1 MAVVP
6 YKVNK
11 ETPIDF
17 LLAGVRGTL
26 AGIVGGKAAQQQA
39 KQIALENQM
48 KMEELQLNRD
58 SLTQRWNMQVEEIK
72 ARKDEIERSGVI
84 DLAKV
89 QASKEAEI
97 KIANLQH
104 GQRLFEDVM
113 NNAMRMELEKQ
124 KAKGDEFTNRLD
136 EKKYEET
143 VRSNKA
149 TESIQTKNANSL
161 LMSRESA
168 ASARESQ
175 LDIAEQ
181 RVALSQEKAEYEQS
195 RNRVAYKI
203 KLVDEMR
210 KAQTQLAGKKSNATY
225 GVLSRSA
232 DMSFNNAQDSP
243 TSMKASQA
251 SILAAKYAYD
261 NFGQDTT
268 VNLFIERN
276 NATDKKLTIPYS
288 QYLTMIETKE
298 YPNGDSIGQRELN
311 QIQVGDVIPKEV
323 ESQVNATLKSD
334 TESQDIQS
342 YIKEIKSEIDSLG
355 IKTVPDVIKPTGTVV
370 TPKPVATTK
379 PTISVIPTKQSALP
393 DTWDTFI
400 DNIGTMPDATALQF
414 LKKNAT
420 YIENKYGNDKRA
432 KILYMINVL
441 TSGAGQ

>member
-39 KQIALENQM
+39 KQLALENQM
-48 KMEELQLNRD
+48 KMDELQLNRD
-58 SLTQRWNMQVEEIK
+58 SLTQRWNMQVDEIK

-113 NNAMRMELEKQ
+113 NNAMKMELEKQ
-124 KAKGDEFTNRLD
+124 KAKGDEFTNKLD
-136 EKKYEET
+136 QQKYDET

-149 TESIQTKNANSL
+149 TEAIQTKNANSL
-161 LMSRESA
+161 LASRESA

-175 LDIAEQ
+175 LNIAEQ
-181 RVALSQEKAEYEQS
+181 RVALAQEKSDFEQS
-195 RNRVAYKI
+195 KNKVAYKL

-232 DMSFNNAQDSP
+232 DMSFKNAMDSP
-243 TSMKASQA
+243 TRMKASQA

-288 QYLTMIETKE
+288 QYLTMIETKQ
-298 YPNGDSIGQRELN
+298 YPDGDPIGQRELN
-311 QIQVGDVIPKEV
+311 QIQVSNIVPKEV
-323 ESQVNATLKSD
+323 ESQVNSTLKID
-334 TESQDIQS
+334 TESQDIES

-355 IKTVPDVIKPTGTVV
+355 AKSVPDVIKPTGTVV

-379 PTISVIPTKQSALP
+379 PTTSLLPTKQSALP
-393 DTWDTFI
+393 DTWDTFV
-400 DNIGTMPDATALQF
+400 DNIGNMPDVTALQY
-414 LKKNAT
+414 LKRNAT
-420 YIENKYGNDKRA
+420 SIENKYGKDKRA
-432 KILYMINVL
+432 KMLYMINAL